1 MEVELKQLTTDTN
14 VIGQYEHTYVLFVY
28 HGCMGSLYATKDK
41 INNDIVVLDINWV
54 NCSCHLGSEIR
65 DSSKKN
71 SFTENE
77 RIIIEELSE
86 LLELDL
92 VNIVFA

>member
-1 MEVELKQLTTDTN
+1 MKVKLKQLTTKTTLLGKYD
-14 VIGQYEHTYVLFVY
+14 HTYVGFVY
-28 HGCMGSLYATKDK
+28 HGCMGDLYAAIDK
-41 INNDIVVLDINWV
+41 SNNDIVVLNINWG
-54 NCSCHLGSEIR
+54 NCSCHLGSDIR
-65 DSSKKN
+65 DSSKTN

-92 VNIVFA
+92 VPIVY

>member
-1 MEVELKQLTTDTN
+1 MEVKLKQLITKTHVSGKYDYTH
-14 VIGQYEHTYVLFVY
+14 VTFVF
-28 HGCMGSLYATKDK
+28 HGCMGDLYVVKGNS
-41 INNDIVVLDINWV
+41 NNNIPILDINWG
-54 NCSCHLGSEIR
+54 NCFCHLGDDIHN
-65 DSSKKN
+65 SSKEN
-71 SFTENE
+71 TFTENE